1 MLDIKFIVENRD
13 RVAHNAKL
21 RGFDVDVDRIVALD
35 ADRRRLV
42 VELDMVRA
50 AAKRLS
56 RGQRGEPSEED
67 RTQARRV
74 REDERRLSSEL
85 EPVNAELQRLLSY
98 VPNMLD
104 PRVPIGDEDAYT
116 VLRHVGEPPSFDFE
130 PKPHDELGLGL
141 RIIDFEHAVNT
152 AGTRFYNL
160 VDEGVLLRMALTR
173 MFLDQVKGQG
183 FTLVSPPYLAK
194 DRTMFIAGYL
204 PFAERDNFRV
214 EGQDLSL
221 IGTSEQSLL
230 GMHADEILPRLP
242 LMYLGDSMCFRTEA
256 GSYGRDVKGMLR
268 VHQFY
273 KLEQLVYAHPDD
285 AERMHLLCL
294 DNEEQFMKD
303 LHVPYRVIICSS
315 ADLAAPGSF
324 KYDTEAWLPS
334 QRRYREMTS
343 NTNLTDYQTRRGNI
357 RYKAPDGTRVFPH
370 TISAT
375 GFCDR
380 LIAAILE
387 NHQRPDGSVRIPD
400 KLVPYMGGLTEL
412 TPGPARRA

>member
-1 MLDIKFIVENRD
+1 MLDIRFIIENRD

-21 RGFDVDVDRIVALD
+21 RGFDVDVDRIVTLD
-35 ADRRRLV
+35 ADRRRLL
-42 VELDMVRA
+42 VELDTVRA

-56 RGQRGEPSEED
+56 RGQRGKPSEED
-67 RTQARRV
+67 RALARRI
-74 REDERRLSSEL
+74 REDERRLSSEV
-85 EPVNAELQRLLSY
+85 ESVNAELQRLLSY
-98 VPNMLD
+98 VPNMMD
-104 PRVPIGDEDAYT
+104 PRVPVGSEEDYT

-130 PKPHDELGLGL
+130 PKPHDELGRQLG
-141 RIIDFEHAVNT
+141 IIDFEHAVNT

-160 VDEGVLLRMALTR
+160 VNEGVLLRMALTR
-173 MFLDQVKGQG
+173 MFLDQVKEQG

-194 DRTMFIAGYL
+194 DRTLFIAGYL
-204 PFAERDNFRV
+204 PFAEKDNFRV

-230 GMHADEILPRLP
+230 GMHANEILPKLP

-285 AERMHLLCL
+285 AERLHLLCL

-303 LHVPYRVIICSS
+303 LDVPYRVIVCSS
-315 ADLAAPGSF
+315 ADLAAPGAF

-334 QRRYREMTS
+334 QQRYREMTS

-357 RYKAPDGTRVFPH
+357 RYKGADGARVFPH

-387 NHQRPDGSVRIPD
+387 NHQRPDGSIRIPD
-400 KLVPYMGGLTEL
+400 ELVPYMGGLTEL
-412 TPGPARRA
+412 TPSG